1 MRRGGSGTL
10 RVLLT
15 GATGF
20 IGSQIAR
27 ELLDRGHVV
36 RALVRRGSD
45 RYRIEDI
52 AARLELA
59 EADLFEAPEQE
70 LARLAQGTDLC
81 VHAAWY
87 AEPGLYL
94 ASPENLR
101 CMHASL
107 KLMEGLAHA
116 GSRRAVF
123 LGSCFEYD
131 FGPEPLSEEK
141 PLNPRSVYAA
151 AKVATWLVGRELA
164 RLRGVSFAWARPFYQ
179 YGPFERPQRLTARV
193 IHSLLRGE
201 PVPLTQGTHL
211 RDYLHVRDVAGAVV
225 AIAVSDLE
233 GAVNV
238 GSGRPVT
245 VRHIASTIES
255 LMDRKG
261 LVQFGARP
269 ESPTE
274 PPCVWADR
282 RKLVEGTGWS
292 PRFDLRD
299 GLQDTIDWTRRHLGR
314 SSVASG

>member
-1 MRRGGSGTL
+1 M

-151 AKVATWLVGRELA
+151 AKVVKGSSAHGRPDRAADDRPRSRGRLPKLDRVDRAPGHREPPSCREL
-164 RLRGVSFAWARPFYQ
+164 
-179 YGPFERPQRLTARV
+179 T
-193 IHSLLRGE
+193 
-201 PVPLTQGTHL
+201 
-211 RDYLHVRDVAGAVV
+211 
-225 AIAVSDLE
+225 
-233 GAVNV
+233 
-238 GSGRPVT
+238 
-245 VRHIASTIES
+245 
-255 LMDRKG
+255 
-261 LVQFGARP
+261 
-269 ESPTE
+269 
-274 PPCVWADR
+274 
-282 RKLVEGTGWS
+282 
-292 PRFDLRD
+292 
-299 GLQDTIDWTRRHLGR
+299 
-314 SSVASG
+314 